1 MNRVNWK
8 AILYIIIGVV
18 IIGAVIS
25 LFISLLPFILI
36 GMLVLW
42 GYFKLKGKKVEKE
55 FKKNENVYEERET
68 YYSNEKMSDSED
80 DDFDTSKAI
89 DVDYENIDDK

>member
-1 MNRVNWK
+1 MNRINWK
-8 AILYIIIGVV
+8 AILYIVIGVV

-36 GMLVLW
+36 GILILW

-68 YYSNEKMSDSED
+68 YYSNEKVSDSEE